1 MGIDNDQTFNMK
13 VILAFALFI
22 AVASAVS
29 VPTCEQKNVVLKDA
43 LLKLAKEKMAK
54 ADCGTCYGDIL
65 IAGFCYRKCHIKSNF
80 QNYGRM
86 VVNSLK
92 RSSRRVEKENITLD
106 RYYVLK
112 AFKFDVL
119 CQK

>member
-1 MGIDNDQTFNMK
+1 MGTVHSVLLKMK

-54 ADCGTCYGDIL
+54 ADCGTCYSDIL
-65 IAGFCYRKCHIKSNF
+65 TAA
-80 QNYGRM
+80 
-86 VVNSLK
+86 SL
-92 RSSRRVEKENITLD
+92 EPGCN
-106 RYYVLK
+106 VLK
-112 AFKFDVL
+112 TFWELGAPALPAFANLSLMSVEFLVAAGAVKEL
-119 CQK
+119 

>member
-1 MGIDNDQTFNMK
+1 MLLKMK

-65 IAGFCYRKCHIKSNF
+65 IAATDCFFSGTWLQCI
-80 QNYGRM
+80 
-86 VVNSLK
+86 
-92 RSSRRVEKENITLD
+92 E
-106 RYYVLK
+106 
-112 AFKFDVL
+112 DVL
-119 CQK
+119 GGANPCIECVCEVIADVCGVLGCSWGC